1 MVKDLQ
7 VEHPLVTIIFI
18 VQIRSY
24 YVFNVWNSVCHCH
37 KIKMYI
43 KIPVPNH
50 SAPEYKFPHPP
61 TPSLSAHNPVICPG
75 RCYITCP
82 IKSGK
87 YEYYPRRT
95 HFQKHHIEEPQHL
108 KQFPYHH
115 KR

>member
-43 KIPVPNH
+43 KIPMPNH

-61 TPSLSAHNPVICPG
+61 PH
-75 RCYITCP
+75 
-82 IKSGK
+82 
-87 YEYYPRRT
+87 
-95 HFQKHHIEEPQHL
+95 HFLLTIP
-108 KQFPYHH
+108 
-115 KR
+115 